1 MIRLT
6 NKEAAEAERAEYLK
20 SLAKGMPRNIPKER
34 FLRLAEYENIGLAPA
49 DMAAMITTVRALKGA
64 LEGEQAMNLLLAL
77 DAIAKGHVITLPE
90 DLPRWTCGN
99 ECYCLRGGDIDRA
112 LILSLEITAEGKARF
127 DLLDVEHNRF
137 ERDMSEIGKTVFPTK
152 EDAEKHRKELED
164 NGQL

>member
-34 FLRLAEYENIGLAPA
+34 FLRLADYENIGLEPA
-49 DMAAMITTVRALKGA
+49 DLSACVALFRSLKSDQMAG
-64 LEGEQAMNLLLAL
+64 LLLAL

-99 ECYCLRGGDIDRA
+99 ECYYLRGGDIDRA